1 MEKLILKGKGKE
13 VKICNIL
20 LNYRDIAPNVVTI
33 QHIPVAHETIPFL
46 LQIGA
51 VEVVD
56 TEVPMELE
64 FYIQKIADRLGW
76 KLPKVYNYLNGI
88 DEMLPAAAFS
98 IVLREVAI
106 ELDKKYDDHIQDSEE
121 IYIISLFD
129 GGITKVNKATI
140 KNYRNFAAF
149 RSAEDAKVACKITRD
164 GLKNLFKSGK

>member
-1 MEKLILKGKGKE
+1 MEKLILKGKGTE
-13 VKICNIL
+13 VKVGDVLTNHL
-20 LNYRDIAPNVVTI
+20 EIAPDVVAV
-33 QHIPVAHETIPFL
+33 QYIPVAHETIPFL

-76 KLPKVYNYLNGI
+76 KLSKVYNYLNGI
-88 DEMLPAAAFS
+88 YEMLPAAAFS

-106 ELDKKYDDHIQDSEE
+106 ELDKKYDAHIQDSEE
-121 IYIISLFD
+121 IYIVSLFD
-129 GGITKVNKATI
+129 GRITKANKATI

-164 GLKNLFKSGK
+164 VLKDLFKSGK